1 MKGWIIDAFASHE
14 RNTVVLWVKGESG
27 KVKKFECDY
36 SPSLYIHSS
45 SSNLKDLEN
54 QFRKDPLIR
63 SIGYEKKKLWLG
75 EKRKKVLGITLKDYL
90 KIKELAK
97 RIDEAGNFSKYEF
110 FNVDLSIPLE
120 FMIERGIFPMSFME
134 IGDRLGLLEDVNSI
148 DYRIPELKSARLD
161 AKINSSNKIPTYED
175 PLSKIYFGKL
185 TIEKG
190 DEKEMLNQ
198 LINESRNLDP
208 DIIYTQ
214 GGDSFLLPYLYHRA
228 EVNGIGNFYL
238 GREKN
243 FLPAKKGRSYFS
255 YGRVIYKPPEWM
267 LNGRTHLDMANSF
280 LLGESGIYG
289 LIELSRLSRIP
300 LQLLSRVTPGTA
312 ITAIQIAQAL
322 KDDVLIGWKKSLPED
337 FKDAKTLLLADRG
350 GMIYDPRVGIYE
362 NVVEIDFTSLYPSIM
377 VKHNVSPETVLC
389 KCCKNSKRRA
399 PTINYNLCEKRIGLI
414 PRVLKPIIDRRIE
427 YKRRIKDR
435 SYSDFQEI
443 YKARKDAL
451 KWLLVTCFGYTG
463 YRNARF
469 GRIECHEVI
478 NAYGRELLL
487 ETAKIA
493 EEVGYEVLHG
503 IVDSL
508 WLKSNGSNDHERL
521 CNQIYEE
528 IGIPLEFEGVYK
540 WIVFLPNKRSNAG
553 ALNRYFGIFENGKMK
568 VRGLEVRRSDTP
580 SLIKDAQKD
589 MLKSLAKAD
598 NIEDFYN
605 LIPEVIE
612 VIRQYADK
620 IMRGECDLEDLVFT
634 SAISKDLKH
643 YFQLNNNAACLL
655 QLRDSG
661 LETKPG
667 EKVRYIITNANSKNY
682 YRKVRAWQL
691 SNGKEKYDREK
702 YLSHLLG
709 AGESILLPFGYTKRR
724 LANLIKPAIQLTL

>member
-14 RNTVVLWVKGESG
+14 KNAVVLWVKGESG
-27 KVKKFECDY
+27 RVKKFEFDY
-36 SPSLYIHSS
+36 SPSFYIHSS
-45 SSNLKDLEN
+45 FANIKELEN
-54 QFRKDPLIR
+54 QLRNDPLIR

-75 EKRKKVLGITLKDYL
+75 EKRKKVLRITPKGYP
-90 KIKELAK
+90 KIKELAN
-97 RIDEAGNFSKYEF
+97 RIDEVGEFSKYEF
-110 FNVDLSIPLE
+110 FNVDLNIPLE
-120 FMIERGIFPMSFME
+120 FMVERGIFPMSFME
-134 IGDRLGLLEDVNSI
+134 IGDGFELLEDVNSI
-148 DYRIPELKSARLD
+148 NYRIPELRSARLGVE
-161 AKINSSNKIPTYED
+161 INPNNEIPTYED

-185 TIEKG
+185 TIEKE
-190 DEKEMLNQ
+190 DEKEILNQ
-198 LINESRNLDP
+198 LINEIRELDP
-208 DIIYTQ
+208 DIIYTR

-243 FLPAKKGRSYFS
+243 FLPTKKGRSYFS

-267 LNGRTHLDMANSF
+267 LNGRIHFDMASSF

-322 KDDVLIGWKKSLPED
+322 KDDVLISWKKNLPED
-337 FKDAKTLLLADRG
+337 FKDAKTLFLADRG
-350 GMIYDPRVGIYE
+350 GIIYDPRVGIYE
-362 NVVEIDFTSLYPSIM
+362 NVIEIDFTSLYPTIM

-414 PRVLKPIIDRRIE
+414 PRVLKPIIERRIE
-427 YKRRIKDR
+427 YKRRIKDK

-443 YKARKDAL
+443 YKARKNAL

-493 EEVGYEVLHG
+493 ERMGFEVLHG

-508 WLKSNGSNDHERL
+508 WLKSNGSNDPERL
-521 CNQIYEE
+521 CNQIYQKV
-528 IGIPLEFEGVYK
+528 GIPLELEGVYK
-540 WIVFLPNKRSNAG
+540 WIVFLPNKGSNAG
-553 ALNRYFGIFENGKMK
+553 ALNRYFGLFKNGKMK
-568 VRGLEVRRSDTP
+568 VRGLELRRSDTP
-580 SLIKDAQKD
+580 QLIKDAQKD
-589 MLKSLAKAD
+589 MLESLAKAD
-598 NIEDFYN
+598 NIEEFYN
-605 LIPEVIE
+605 LIPEVIG
-612 VIRQYADK
+612 VIRQYAGK

-643 YFQLNNNAACLL
+643 YSQLNNNVACLL
-655 QLRDSG
+655 QLRDIG
-661 LETKPG
+661 VEAKPG
-667 EKVRYIITNANSKNY
+667 EKVKYIITNANSKNY
-682 YRKVRAWQL
+682 YWKVRSWQL

-702 YLSHLLG
+702 YLSHLLS
-709 AGESILLPFGYTKRR
+709 AGESILLPFGYTKRK
-724 LANLIKPAIQLTL
+724 LADLIKPTIQLTL